1 MRQQLPKG
9 VPKMRRCLQLNETL
23 ETLHGNMWITWE
35 AKHFSREDIATS
47 HTDVPEQVFVF
58 SGQHWRV
65 KMSKEA
71 QYSNRKIDRKVEPRE
86 MW

>member
-1 MRQQLPKG
+1 MKLLKHC
-9 VPKMRRCLQLNETL
+9 MET
-23 ETLHGNMWITWE
+23 WITWE
-35 AKHFSREDIATS
+35 AKHSSREDIATS
-47 HTDVPEQVFVF
+47 HTDVPEQVFFF

-71 QYSNRKIDRKVEPRE
+71 QYSNPKIDRKVEPRE